1 MCNKYY
7 ITRNF
12 KIISKMKLSIPI
24 LIQSTIILDNP
35 RNVPDR
41 ISSLNDRTRRQLMNA

>member
-12 KIISKMKLSIPI
+12 KIISKMKLSIPNTYPI
-24 LIQSTIILDNP
+24 NHHTG
-35 RNVPDR
+35 
-41 ISSLNDRTRRQLMNA
+41 